1 MPSSSLNNECYRDSR
16 DISSFSSPCST
27 SGPYSIS
34 GPYSTSSPCSTS
46 SPSSI
51 CSPWSISSP
60 FSTSSLCSTS
70 SPCSTNTTN
79 SSVIEKTLNN
89 PTLGSTLKK
98 RKVVSECRKVKSELD
113 GVLEKYHETLA
124 CILLLLF
131 NGIDAEKAKV
141 SETISEVVNLVMDA
155 HGVKKGVTDL
165 LLPTTY
171 QELLKSMCVPDW
183 VLLYFKLQAKLPDAV
198 WQTLLNLTQLGRS
211 GVSLTL

>member
-1 MPSSSLNNECYRDSR
+1 MALIASVAPKAPVAPAAPAAQAAPASVAPGVSAAQSA
-16 DISSFSSPCST
+16 PVA
-27 SGPYSIS
+27 PAA
-34 GPYSTSSPCSTS
+34 PAA
-46 SPSSI
+46 
-51 CSPWSISSP
+51 
-60 FSTSSLCSTS
+60 
-70 SPCSTNTTN
+70 NTTN

-98 RKVVSECRKVKSELD
+98 RKVASECRRVKSELD
-113 GVLEKYHETLA
+113 GVLEKYYETLA
-124 CILLLLF
+124 CILLLF
-131 NGIDAEKAKV
+131 KGIDAEKAKV

-171 QELLKSMCVPDW
+171 QELLKSMCVPDL

>member
-1 MPSSSLNNECYRDSR
+1 M
-16 DISSFSSPCST
+16 
-27 SGPYSIS
+27 
-34 GPYSTSSPCSTS
+34 
-46 SPSSI
+46 
-51 CSPWSISSP
+51 
-60 FSTSSLCSTS
+60 
-70 SPCSTNTTN
+70 
-79 SSVIEKTLNN
+79 
-89 PTLGSTLKK
+89 
-98 RKVVSECRKVKSELD
+98 KSELD

-124 CILLLLF
+124 CILGNSFLY
-131 NGIDAEKAKV
+131 GADAEKAKV
-141 SETISEVVNLVMDA
+141 SETISEVVSLVMDS

>member
-1 MPSSSLNNECYRDSR
+1 M
-16 DISSFSSPCST
+16 
-27 SGPYSIS
+27 
-34 GPYSTSSPCSTS
+34 
-46 SPSSI
+46 
-51 CSPWSISSP
+51 
-60 FSTSSLCSTS
+60 
-70 SPCSTNTTN
+70 
-79 SSVIEKTLNN
+79 
-89 PTLGSTLKK
+89 
-98 RKVVSECRKVKSELD
+98 
-113 GVLEKYHETLA
+113 EKYHETLA
-124 CILLLLF
+124 CILLLF

-211 GVSLTL
+211 GVGATANSSSRKSVHRFDIPTSIACHRSIATLQL

>member
-16 DISSFSSPCST
+16 DISSFSSPCNT

-51 CSPWSISSP
+51 SSPWSISSP

-124 CILLLLF
+124 CILLLF

>member
-51 CSPWSISSP
+51 SSPWSINSP

-89 PTLGSTLKK
+89 PTLGSTLK

-113 GVLEKYHETLA
+113 GVLKKYHETLA
-124 CILLLLF
+124 CILLLF